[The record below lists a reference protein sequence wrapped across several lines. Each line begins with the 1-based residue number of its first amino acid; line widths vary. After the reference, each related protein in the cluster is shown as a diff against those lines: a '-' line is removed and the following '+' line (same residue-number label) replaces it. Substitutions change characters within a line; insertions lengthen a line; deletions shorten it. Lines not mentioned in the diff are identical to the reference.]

1 MSRKPLRRRKPA
13 VSGPAEIIE
22 LTAAKLGSEGV
33 GVGYHAGKPVL
44 LPGILPEERVRA
56 EIRAGAEAKVI
67 ERLNDSADRIVPS
80 CQHFG
85 ACGGCA
91 LQHLRDEAY
100 RHFKRQLI
108 VDALRRHGLSEITVG
123 EPVVSPP
130 GTRRRASLEAI
141 RRGDRLILGFHARAS
156 HEIVDLQACPVL
168 VPALV
173 GLIAPLRKLLLAC
186 LKSGERA
193 TIVMTMLETGTDL
206 GLDLPRAPDLGRLE
220 ALADFAAAQ
229 DLARLWWRTG
239 DIPVTPAAINRPPEV
254 RFGDIAA
261 ELPTGGFLQ
270 ATKEGQAALIALVT
284 EALAGAKRI
293 ADLYA
298 GAGTFSLPLAAAGAK
313 IHAVESDA
321 AALAA
326 LAGAARRARFGDLTV
341 ERRDLDA
348 NPLLAAELSRFDAVV
363 FDPPRAGARAQ
374 AIELAKSDLKTAV
387 AVSCNPDSF
396 ARDAAILLSGGWQLD
411 LVTPVD
417 QFLWSPH
424 LELVAVFRHG

>member
-1 MSRKPLRRRKPA
+1 MTGKPRRRSKPV
-13 VSGPAEIIE
+13 VSGVAEIIE
-22 LTAAKLGSEGV
+22 LAATKLGSEGV
-33 GVGYHAGKPVL
+33 GVAYHAGKPVL
-44 LPGILPEERVRA
+44 LPGGLPEERVRV

-67 ERLNDSADRIVPS
+67 ERLNDSADRIAPA
-80 CQHFG
+80 CRHFG
-85 ACGGCA
+85 TCGGCA

-100 RHFKRQLI
+100 RQFKRNLI
-108 VDALRRHGLSEITVG
+108 VEALRRHGLSGIAIG
-123 EPVVSPP
+123 EPIVSPP
-130 GTRRRASLEAI
+130 GTRRRASLEAA

-156 HEIVDLQACPVL
+156 HEIVDLQVCPVL

-186 LKSGERA
+186 LKSGERG
-193 TIVMTMLETGTDL
+193 TVVVTELDTGTDL
-206 GLDLPRAPDLGRLE
+206 GLHLPCAPDLGLLE

-229 DLARLWWRTG
+229 DLARLWWRTD
-239 DIPVTPAAINRPPEV
+239 DIPATPAAINRPPEV
-254 RFGDIAA
+254 WFGNIAA
-261 ELPTGGFLQ
+261 EPPMGGFLQ
-270 ATKEGQAALIALVT
+270 ATKEGQTALIALV
-284 EALAGAKRI
+284 AGALTGTKKI

-326 LAGAARRARFGDLTV
+326 LAGAARRARLGDLTV

-374 AIELAKSDLKTAV
+374 VVELAKSDLKTTV

-396 ARDAAILLSGGWQLD
+396 ARDAAILLGRGWRLD

-424 LELVAVFRHG
+424 LELVAAFSRG